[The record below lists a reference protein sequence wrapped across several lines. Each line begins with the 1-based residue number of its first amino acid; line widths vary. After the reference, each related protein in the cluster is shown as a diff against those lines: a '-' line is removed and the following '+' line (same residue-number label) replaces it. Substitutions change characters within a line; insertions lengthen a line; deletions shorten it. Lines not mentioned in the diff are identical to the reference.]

1 MKANRFAGFADED
14 QVAHE
19 VKQQQQQVKQQ
30 EQAKKKVVVKV
41 QKDAAPV
48 EDAHEFEKV
57 ADKNAPQRGGQRG
70 GRGQGRGQGRGGR
83 GGDRPQTAGEDRRG
97 GDRRRGRGDRPQTA
111 KPVVAEGV
119 EGAAEEKKEQR
130 EVRRGR
136 GGRER
141 RADGKAR
148 EDAHPMD
155 RQDGTGRGRRGDRK
169 GGHGKGNWGKEDKEP
184 KEDNAAEESK
194 EEKKPRAEKPKEP
207 EPVEEEEV
215 GFTLDDF
222 MAAKQAK
229 SQGLYKKQEMRQVEK
244 GEMKNVKDLDYKHDE
259 MATTKI
265 YKKADTNATKLSAG
279 ANLLG
284 FQGQVDAGDEF
295 EARGGKRGGRGG
307 QGPRPDR
314 QQDGNRRRKGGKVVT
329 DDDFP
334 TL

>member
-14 QVAHE
+14 QVANE

-30 EQAKKKVVVKV
+30 EQAKKKVVVQVKKE
-41 QKDAAPV
+41 QQHV

-57 ADKNAPQRGGQRG
+57 ADKGQPQRG
-70 GRGQGRGQGRGGR
+70 GRGGRGDRGRGGRGGR
-83 GGDRPQTAGEDRRG
+83 GGDRPQTAGERG

-111 KPVVAEGV
+111 KPVVAEAGL
-119 EGAAEEKKEQR
+119 EGEQVEKKEKR
-130 EVRRGR
+130 AERGGRGR
-136 GGRER
+136 GPRYE
-141 RADGKAR
+141 GKAR

-169 GGHGKGNWGKEDKEP
+169 GGHGKGNWGKEDKEA
-184 KEDNAAEESK
+184 KKDDGAEESK
-194 EEKKPRAEKPKEP
+194 EEKKPRREREEKKVEEP
-207 EPVEEEEV
+207 QPVEEEEEE

-229 SQGLYKKQEMRQVEK
+229 SQGLAVKKEARAHEK

-265 YKKADTNATKLSAG
+265 YKKADTVTTSKFTG
-279 ANLLG
+279 GELLG

-295 EARGGKRGGRGG
+295 ESRGKRGGRGG

-314 QQDGNRRRKGGKVVT
+314 QEGGQRRRKGKIVN